1 MRKNNQR
8 ISKNTFRQAV
18 ILTPEVQN
26 CFCSGKNAIPN
37 KDQSKIEL
45 VEPRKCGGSLFIDQC
60 LTNQGLY
67 QNDNRWDYAIDY
79 NGEVFFFEVHT
90 ANTGEVST
98 VLNKLAWLKD
108 WLNNKAPEINA
119 LKAKA
124 KTPFYWVQ
132 SNGYHI
138 TRNSRQERA
147 VLQKG
152 IKPISKLVL
161 K

>member
-1 MRKNNQR
+1 MSNRSYKQK
-8 ISKNTFRQAV
+8 SKKAFKKAV
-18 ILTPEVQN
+18 EDTPEVQN
-26 CFCSGKNAIPN
+26 CYCKGKTAILNREQN
-37 KDQSKIEL
+37 KVDL
-45 VEPRKCGGSLFIDQC
+45 DDPGKCGGSLFIDQC
-60 LTNQGLY
+60 LHDQRLY
-67 QNDNRWDYAIDY
+67 PNANRWDYAIDY

-98 VLNKLAWLKD
+98 VLNKLVWLKD
-108 WLNNKAPEINA
+108 WLIQKAPDINA
-119 LKAKA
+119 LRA

-138 TRNSRQERA
+138 LKNSSKERE
-147 VLQKG
+147 VIQKG